1 MEASNR
7 YSTYRAYLAR
17 LFPGRV
23 YKIPLDA
30 GLTCPNRDGTVAVG
44 GCSYCD
50 NASFSPYAS
59 GPAKSISQQLE
70 EGIAFY
76 RTKRFGGER
85 FIAYFQAYTNT
96 YAPPEQLAALY
107 DEAISHPEI
116 VGLAVGTRPDCV
128 GEEIL
133 DLLDEYRLRTT
144 LFLELG
150 LQTIHDRTL
159 RRVNRGHTAADFFDA
174 ASRVKRRGIRLCV
187 HIILGLPGETREEML
202 QTAEAL
208 ASLPIDA
215 VKITHLYIPARA
227 PIASS
232 FRKGEVQTLDFE
244 TYLDLVCDVLERLP
258 SNVAIE
264 RLMGELSGPDILAPR
279 WGMSKSEI
287 LGRIDTRLKER
298 GSHQGAKI
306 KVPGSE
312 FRVSG

>member
-7 YSTYRAYLAR
+7 YFTYRAYLAR

-59 GPAKSISQQLE
+59 GPGKTISQQLE

-76 RTKRFGGER
+76 RGKRFAGEQ

-96 YAPPEQLAALY
+96 YAPPEDLAALY
-107 DEAISHPEI
+107 DEALSRPEV

-128 GEEIL
+128 GEEVL
-133 DLLDEYRLRTT
+133 DLLEEYQSRTT

-150 LQTIHDRTL
+150 LQSIHDRTL

-174 ASRVKRRGIRLCV
+174 ARRVKRRGIRLSV
-187 HIILGLPGETREEML
+187 HTILGLPGETREEML

-208 ASLPIDA
+208 ASLPIDG
-215 VKITHLYIPARA
+215 VKITHLYIPAGA
-227 PIASS
+227 PIAMS
-232 FRKGEVQTLDFE
+232 FRKGEIQTLDFE

-258 SNVAIE
+258 SHVAIE
-264 RLMGELSGPDILAPR
+264 RLMGELTGPDILAPR
-279 WGMSKSEI
+279 WGKSKSEI
-287 LGRIDTRLKER
+287 LRRIDARLMER
-298 GSHQGAKI
+298 GSRQGEKN
-306 KVPGSE
+306 KVPCSE
-312 FRVSG
+312 FRVPT